1 MITCNI
7 SPSRTVIVQAMSNPV
22 EGEHNANI
30 IAVTIPSRVGDADLD
45 GCTMYACTCND
56 RGDVDK
62 IPLEM
67 IPSDDGYTATWTI
80 TRNTT
85 AASGAIVLYYMWE
98 RNTDLVAK
106 TYPEVLYIRSAPDVD
121 GEIAQQYPTILQDY
135 GARIE
140 DLEENGPGPGYKIGD
155 GLILQ
160 DGVLSVD
167 TINEVEEDNTKPV
180 TSGAVYMQLGN
191 VEALLANI

>member
-1 MITCNI
+1 MITCSI
-7 SPSRTVIVQAMSNPV
+7 SPERSITLCLTSTPV
-22 EGEHNANI
+22 EGEHNANVVV
-30 IAVTIPSRVGDADLD
+30 VTMPSRIGDADLD

-67 IPSDDGYTATWTI
+67 IPSDNGYIAQWTI

-85 AASGAIVLYYMWE
+85 AAQGKVILYYAWE
-98 RNTDLVAK
+98 RSTDLVAK
-106 TYPEVLYIRSAPDVD
+106 TYTAELRVVDVPDVD
-121 GEIAQQYPTILQDY
+121 GEIAQQYPSILQDY

-160 DGVLSVD
+160 GGVLSVD

>member
-67 IPSDDGYTATWTI
+67 IPSDDGYIAQWTI

-85 AASGAIVLYYMWE
+85 AAQGKVILYYAWE

-106 TYPEVLYIRSAPDVD
+106 TYTAELRVVDVPDVD
-121 GEIAQQYPTILQDY
+121 GEIAQQYPTILQDHE
-135 GARIE
+135 ARIE

>member
-1 MITCNI
+1 MITCSI
-7 SPSRTVIVQAMSNPV
+7 SPERSITLCLTSTPV
-22 EGEHNANI
+22 EGEHNANVVV
-30 IAVTIPSRVGDADLD
+30 VTMPSRIGDADLD
-45 GCTMYACTCND
+45 GCTMYACTRND

-98 RNTDLVAK
+98 RDTDLVAK

-121 GEIAQQYPTILQDY
+121 GVIAQQYPTILQDHET
-135 GARIE
+135 RIE
-140 DLEENGPGPGYKIGD
+140 YLEDHG
-155 GLILQ
+155 
-160 DGVLSVD
+160 GVGGVASPDID
-167 TINEVEEDNTKPV
+167 TIRVMDQAEFEKLPV
-180 TSGAVYMQLGN
+180 KNSDTLYFIRG
-191 VEALLANI
+191 

>member
-1 MITCNI
+1 MITCSI
-7 SPSRTVIVQAMSNPV
+7 SPGRTVTVHAPSSPV
-22 EGEHNANI
+22 EGEHNANVV
-30 IAVTIPSRVGDADLD
+30 AVTIPSRIGDADLD

-121 GEIAQQYPTILQDY
+121 GEIAQQYPTILQDHE
-135 GARIE
+135 ARIE

-160 DGVLSVD
+160 GGVLSVD

>member
-1 MITCNI
+1 MITCSI
-7 SPSRTVIVQAMSNPV
+7 SPERSITLCLTSTPV
-22 EGEHNANI
+22 EGEHNANVVV
-30 IAVTIPSRVGDADLD
+30 VTMPSRIGDADLD
-45 GCTMYACTCND
+45 GCTMYACTRND

-85 AASGAIVLYYMWE
+85 AAPGAIVLYYTWE
-98 RNTDLVAK
+98 RDTDLVAK

-121 GEIAQQYPTILQDY
+121 GEIAQQYPTILQDHE
-135 GARIE
+135 ARIE

-160 DGVLSVD
+160 GGVLSVD

>member
-1 MITCNI
+1 MITCSI
-7 SPSRTVIVQAMSNPV
+7 SPERSITLCLTSTPV
-22 EGEHNANI
+22 EGEHNANVVV
-30 IAVTIPSRVGDADLD
+30 VTMPSRIGDADLD

-67 IPSDDGYTATWTI
+67 IPSDNGYTAQWTI

-85 AASGAIVLYYMWE
+85 AAPGAIVLYYTWE
-98 RNTDLVAK
+98 RDTDLVAK

-121 GEIAQQYPTILQDY
+121 GEIAQQYPTILQDHE
-135 GARIE
+135 ARIE

-160 DGVLSVD
+160 GGVLSVD

>member
-1 MITCNI
+1 MITCSI
-7 SPSRTVIVQAMSNPV
+7 SPERSITLCLTSTPV
-22 EGEHNANI
+22 EGEHNANVVV
-30 IAVTIPSRVGDADLD
+30 VTMPSRIGDADLD
-45 GCTMYACTCND
+45 GCTMYACTRND

-85 AASGAIVLYYMWE
+85 AAPGAIVLYYMWE

-121 GEIAQQYPTILQDY
+121 GEIAQQYPTILQDHE
-135 GARIE
+135 ARIE

-160 DGVLSVD
+160 GGVLSVD